1 MTGSRSRR
9 TLGLV
14 PARHVVLAVGLASV
28 SAVVACDRVKEAV
41 GGRGDDR
48 PAATTTPHLPSAT
61 PTLAPSAP
69 VASTTP
75 RAAPKRLVRVYVAGE
90 SIERRV
96 RWVERPFLPDGRLNE
111 RGDLRNDDDE
121 YGWAVPFAER
131 LAIRV
136 PDLGVRWV
144 GAERWLGHDDV
155 PYSGTFPSSE
165 AGATSAVSGTSIES
179 WLEKRK
185 GELQRKEHCYDVAIA
200 ARGGND
206 FGSEDASVTSQLSEL
221 VRLLASGS
229 RCRPTALVVVT
240 GHMPDDQRGGK
251 GPDGKAY
258 VEQQRHRF
266 VERFRDTAKKLE
278 KEGLRVRFVDL
289 YTPFVENRRTTAFP
303 KEVWSNGGVPEY
315 AKIGRVGD
323 PMHPRRL
330 ASIYAGELLADGI
343 DPSEL

>member
-1 MTGSRSRR
+1 
-9 TLGLV
+9 V
-14 PARHVVLAVGLASV
+14 PARLAALAPVLAATLVATAS
-28 SAVVACDRVKEAV
+28 CDRIRGVV
-41 GGRGDDR
+41 GAKADD
-48 PAATTTPHLPSAT
+48 PPPGTATPHVSTAT

-69 VASTTP
+69 AASATP

-96 RWVERPFLPDGRLNE
+96 RWVERPFLADGRLNE

-121 YGWAVPFAER
+121 YGWTVPFAER
-131 LAIRV
+131 LAIRA

-144 GAERWLGHDDV
+144 GAERWLGHDDE
-155 PYSGTFPSSE
+155 PYSGTFPTAE
-165 AGATSAVSGTSIES
+165 AGATSALSGTSIEA

-221 VRLLASGS
+221 VRLLAAGS
-229 RCRPTALVVVT
+229 RCRPMALVVVT

-266 VERFRDTAKKLE
+266 VERFRDTARKLE

-330 ASIYAGELLADGI
+330 ASIYAGEILADAI